1 MKIIKQIVEDI
12 EEELCGAEHC
22 AKMATMYKDTDK
34 QLADSYAR
42 MAQAKRENVND
53 MHAHAVRLIGTQK
66 KSGVEVPATMQAV
79 WDWEH
84 GKHVDTDARVK
95 SLLAIYRGE

>member
-1 MKIIKQIVEDI
+1 MKVIKQIVESI
-12 EEELCGAEHC
+12 EGELKGAEHY
-22 AKMATMYKDTDK
+22 AKLATQYRDSDK

-42 MAQAKRENVND
+42 IAQNKLGNVNEFHK
-53 MHAHAVRLIGTQK
+53 HATRLIK
-66 KSGVEVPATMQAV
+66 EKNESGVETPASMQAV

-95 SLLAIYRGE
+95 SLLAVYRGE